1 MTDDAADHR
10 PLDAAAIEQFVTE
23 VAEALLVVGDRHV
36 VVVVGG
42 ALLAWR
48 GLRAATRDVDSIRR
62 IDDEMRVAVEHVA
75 GRHGLA
81 PRWLNDNAAA
91 FVPATFVEED
101 CDVLLDHPALLV
113 LGAPLEQVFV
123 MKLFAGRAADIAD
136 LETLWPQ
143 CGFESPDAATD
154 AFHAA
159 YPHLEHDPH
168 LADWIRDLVREA

>member
-1 MTDDAADHR
+1 MTDGGAGDR
-10 PLDAAAIEQFVTE
+10 PLDAAAIGQYVTE
-23 VAEALLVVGDRHV
+23 VAEALPVVDDRHV

-48 GLRAATRDVDSIRR
+48 GLREATRDVDSIRHL
-62 IDDEMRVAVEHVA
+62 DDEMRVAVEQVA

-91 FVPATFVEED
+91 FVPATFTETD
-101 CDVLLDHPALLV
+101 CDILLDHPSLLV

-136 LETLWPQ
+136 LETLWPR
-143 CGFESPDAATD
+143 CGFASPEAAAE

-168 LADWIRDLVREA
+168 LADWIRDLGGAT